1 MTSFLRTRKDRH
13 PKPENKARLPHE
25 HDQSGDS
32 QHSDVDRKQMHRAYQ
47 DIREGQVDTE
57 QRGSGGLD
65 EMNKEAGKRSSEAPR
80 KNGDGSYDKYDK
92 SH

>member
-32 QHSDVDRKQMHRAYQ
+32 QRSEVAQQKMHRAYQ
-47 DIREGQVDTE
+47 DIHEGQVDTE
-57 QRGSGGLD
+57 LHGSGGLD
-65 EMNKEAGKRSSEAPR
+65 EINKGSGKRASEAPHKGR
-80 KNGDGSYDKYDK
+80 SGNPYDKR
-92 SH
+92 H